1 MRKTK
6 ITGKSRALKTSRTLF
21 FGNYSILEIQIKA
34 NSGVT
39 QEMAEKLE
47 MMASEMLEKA
57 EEIVAKQE
65 APQQPEKKED
75 YFMKE
80 WFGRSEEKTKADD
93 DTPSEY

>member
-1 MRKTK
+1 M
-6 ITGKSRALKTSRTLF
+6 
-21 FGNYSILEIQIKA
+21 
-34 NSGVT
+34 
-39 QEMAEKLE
+39 E

-80 WFGRSEEKTKADD
+80 WFGQSEEKPKADD